1 MYGGIPEKKLTEK
14 DMRLNCQSIRDEFEK
29 EINIE
34 HQRIN
39 VDSAK
44 KKAVL
49 YHHDYEGFRQM
60 VLGAN
65 LYSIKSKELA
75 NFGFNETNNEKIF
88 NSSYQKQQQPSQE
101 EIKQLQINIK
111 EIQCKNFRDFRTLFS
126 KHYNKPLSQDN
137 YAELM
142 NILQMQSEENIKK
155 IFSVD
160 FHIEYF
166 FKILEVFDYSISIL
180 KDGKELS
187 FMIGFLGEL
196 VKIKDFIQQI
206 KKFLKK
212 QEKEELREFFGKLK
226 QSLTMEYQQIELNE
240 LIHKKYDELII
251 QYL

>member
-1 MYGGIPEKKLTEK
+1 MYGGNPEKKLTEK
-14 DMRLNCQSIRDEFEK
+14 DMQLTCQNIREEFQK
-29 EINIE
+29 EIDIE

-44 KKAVL
+44 KKAVI

-65 LYSIKSKELA
+65 LYTIKSKELA
-75 NFGFNETNNEKIF
+75 NFGLSQSNNEKIF
-88 NSSYQKQQQPSQE
+88 NSSFQKYQQPTQDD
-101 EIKQLQINIK
+101 IIQLQLNIK

-126 KHYNKPLSQDN
+126 KHYTKPLTQEN
-137 YAELM
+137 YAEIM
-142 NILQMQSEENIKK
+142 NILQMQSQDNIKK
-155 IFSVD
+155 IFSID

-166 FKILEVFDYSISIL
+166 FKILEVFDYSISTL

-187 FMIGFLGEL
+187 FIVGFLDEL
-196 VKIKDFIQQI
+196 VKIKDFMQQI

-212 QEKEELREFFGKLK
+212 SEKEELKEFFGRLK
-226 QSLTMEYQQIELNE
+226 QSLQIEYEQIQLNQ
-240 LIHKKYDELII
+240 LIHTKYEELLI

>member
-126 KHYNKPLSQDN
+126 KHYNQPLSQDN

-166 FKILEVFDYSISIL
+166 FKILEVFEYSISIL

-187 FMIGFLGEL
+187 FIIGFLGEL

-212 QEKEELREFFGKLK
+212 QEKEELREFLGRLK
-226 QSLTMEYQQIELNE
+226 QIDPQ
-240 LIHKKYDELII
+240 KV
-251 QYL
+251 